1 LLRAFLA
8 AAVALMAPVFAHEQ
22 RQVGGFQLTVGWQH
36 EPTYAGVENAV
47 QIFIKDSKGKPV
59 NDLGDPPSLKVQVI
73 TGSQTSDP
81 LDLKASFDPD
91 SGEGTPGEFDA
102 TLIPT
107 APGDY
112 TFHLTG
118 SINGQNIDEKF
129 TSSDK
134 TFDPVKDPN
143 EVEFPA
149 KTPSPG
155 QMAQS
160 IGRLGPRVDTAS
172 KSAKSAKDDASSAS
186 TLGIIGIVV
195 GALGLIV
202 GGVGLSRSRR

>member
-160 IGRLGPRVDTAS
+160 IDRLGPRVDTAS
-172 KSAKSAKDDASSAS
+172 KSAKSAKNDASNAS

-195 GALGLIV
+195 GSLGLIV

>member
-149 KTPSPG
+149 KTPSLG

-160 IGRLGPRVDTAS
+160 IDRLGPRVDTAS
-172 KSAKSAKDDASSAS
+172 KSAKSAKNDASNAS

-195 GALGLIV
+195 GSLGLIV